1 MLIFIN
7 IGALFFWRVKKKTNS
22 ITFAPEPMFAKALSL
37 FTKYAKV
44 SQIESPGYTPGDARM
59 CVGKF

>member
-7 IGALFFWRVKKKTNS
+7 FGALFFLRVKKNTNS

-37 FTKYAKV
+37 FTEYAKV
-44 SQIESPGYTPGDARM
+44 SQIESPGHTPGNT
-59 CVGKF
+59 